1 MGIAISE
8 EDTLTGVII
17 KSLTEHGAAA
27 KVKPPPSYSQK
38 VVRKGLLSVKSLKSF
53 HVSV

>member
-8 EDTLTGVII
+8 EDTVSGVII

-27 KVKPPPSYSQK
+27 KVRPPPSYSQK
-38 VVRKGLLSVKSLKSF
+38 LVRKGILSVKSLKSF
-53 HVSV
+53 HVSI